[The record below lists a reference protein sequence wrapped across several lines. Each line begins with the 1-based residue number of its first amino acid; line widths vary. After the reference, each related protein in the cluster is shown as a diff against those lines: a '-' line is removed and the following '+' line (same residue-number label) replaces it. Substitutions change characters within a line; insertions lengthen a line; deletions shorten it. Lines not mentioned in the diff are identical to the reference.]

1 MHLFRIFLLLSLT
14 VSSIAKAQAP
24 ELSWTYI
31 DISAVGGEIDLD
43 DDDDGDLDFT
53 NGVLTGSYGVAGN
66 VALFGSVGSGEIETS
81 ELCYC
86 TDIDTTQVSLGV
98 ALHYPVS
105 PGFELVVPVAYEWI
119 ELDDGYDTIDD
130 SGYSIGAGFRWRINL
145 PIELSGSVSYIDIG
159 DADSTSV
166 GGTVRW
172 HINELFSLAAGL
184 AASDDTTSAM
194 INGRFSFQ

>member
-1 MHLFRIFLLLSLT
+1 MHLLRAFLLLAFAL
-14 VSSIAKAQAP
+14 SSAVQAQEN
-24 ELSWTYI
+24 ELSWTYV

-43 DDDDGDLDFT
+43 GDDDGDLDFT
-53 NGVLTGSYGVAGN
+53 NGALMGSYGVTKY
-66 VALFGSVGSGEIETS
+66 VALIAGVASGEIETS

-98 ALHYPVS
+98 ALHYPVTS
-105 PGFELVVPVAYEWI
+105 GFELVVPIAYQWI

-130 SGYSIGAGFRWRINL
+130 SGYSIGAGFRWRINQ
-145 PIELSGSVSYIDIG
+145 PIELSAGVTYVDIG
-159 DADSTSV
+159 NADDTSV
-166 GGTVRW
+166 AGTVRW

-194 INGRFSFQ
+194 INGRFSF